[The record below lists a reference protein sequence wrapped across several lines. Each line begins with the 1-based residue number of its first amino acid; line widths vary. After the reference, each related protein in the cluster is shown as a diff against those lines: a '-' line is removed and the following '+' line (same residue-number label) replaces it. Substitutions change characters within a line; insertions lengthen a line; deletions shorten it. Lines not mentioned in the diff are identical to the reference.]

1 MKRTRQVRAV
11 MTAEVVAVAPG
22 MPVKAAAALLERRG
36 VGGAPVADEDGK
48 VLGVVTR
55 GDLAAR
61 KPRRRGG
68 FGWRKAGALS
78 VAEVMST
85 PPVTVRADDD
95 VVCAVQLM
103 NDRRVHRLPV
113 LDAGRIL
120 AGIVARADL
129 GRVFLRPDSD
139 IRDEVR
145 DEVLDREMCIDPASL
160 DVAVR
165 DGVVSLSGTVERHS
179 MVPVIPVILALVAR
193 VDGVLAVKEHLRVGV
208 DARIVLADEPA
219 GGGLPG

>member
-1 MKRTRQVRAV
+1 MKRTRQVRSV
-11 MTAEVVAVAPG
+11 MTADVVTVAPG
-22 MPVKAAAALLERRG
+22 TSVKAAAALLERRG
-36 VGGAPVADEDGK
+36 VGGAPVVAEDGE

-55 GDLAAR
+55 GDLTAR
-61 KPRRRGG
+61 KPLRRTG
-68 FGWRKAGALS
+68 FGWRKAGPRP

-95 VVCAVQLM
+95 VVCAVQRM
-103 NDRRVHRLPV
+103 DASRVHRLPV
-113 LDAGRIL
+113 VDAGRIL
-120 AGIVARADL
+120 VGIVARADL
-129 GRVFLRPDSD
+129 GRVFLRPDSA

-145 DEVLDREMCIDPASL
+145 DEVLDRELCIDPASL

-208 DARIVLADEPA
+208 DARIVLAEEPA
-219 GGGLPG
+219 AGGL